1 MYAKLVVG
9 ATAIPAMQAMRDI
22 VRLVTSATP
31 STALLGG
38 FSTSSSLIVDPTPA
52 GWTYV
57 GSNNASD
64 RPSVAAVGATN
75 YAAADTQCN
84 LAISA
89 PCLEGSALKYAVL
102 NVSWLGAM
110 TTTNVYFCLTG
121 AVSVNA
127 SGVCTNEGPRFYAGS
142 IEGVA
147 ELATH
152 SLRVAAGDVIHLVAN
167 QQGITI
173 INEARGMQA
182 VWEMSMSDVNRFYG
196 TAPFVQYCHSD
207 SSNTSISTISV
218 PTSSTTTRITSPC
231 GAVFAVTDVNT
242 GVFSGTYEPSVL
254 VTMNLGNL
262 YQTMTNIRQNSIN
275 AAGSPRYQVSPIWL
289 QNGVLGHPAQSITG
303 VVPVY
308 WTKGS
313 IGTTGDTMYIGGDA
327 YTYFNCGT
335 GYGLAMK
342 TS

>member
-1 MYAKLVVG
+1 M
-9 ATAIPAMQAMRDI
+9 
-22 VRLVTSATP
+22 
-31 STALLGG
+31 
-38 FSTSSSLIVDPTPA
+38 IVDATPA

-64 RPSVAAVGATN
+64 RPSVAAVGATG

-84 LAISA
+84 LVMSA

-110 TTTNVYFCLTG
+110 TTTNVYCCLTG
-121 AVSVNA
+121 AVSANS

-152 SLRVAAGDVIHLVAN
+152 SIRTAASDIIHVVATP
-167 QQGITI
+167 QGITI
-173 INEARGMQA
+173 MNEGRGMQA
-182 VWEMSMSDVNRFYG
+182 VWEMTMSDVNRFYG

-218 PTSSTTTRITSPC
+218 PTASTTTRITSPC
-231 GAVFAVTDVNT
+231 GAVFAITDVNT
-242 GVFSGTYEPSVL
+242 GILSGTYEPSVG

-262 YQTMTNIRQNSIN
+262 YQTMTTIRQNSIN
-275 AAGSPRYQVSPIWL
+275 AAGAARYQVSPVWL
-289 QNGVLGHPAQSITG
+289 QLGNLGHPAQSVTG
-303 VVPVY
+303 PVSVY
-308 WTKGS
+308 WTKGA
-313 IGTTGDTMYIGGDA
+313 IGTTGDTMTIGSDA
-327 YTYFNCGT
+327 YTYFNCGS